1 LKFYPSYLSRI
12 LWVDPNHGHSGSEV
26 ENFVWKYLRP
36 NDIFVDI
43 GANIGTVTL
52 EASKKIGDNGKVF
65 SFEANPK
72 IFQFL
77 KGNVNLNN
85 CTNIELHNLALGE
98 KTSQINFS
106 DIDSDESNSIQNNSN
121 GIIVQ
126 MKTLD
131 EIIPLDLKIELLKID
146 VLGYEKF
153 VFLGAKKTL
162 ENIECVHFPAI
173 EKFYENYGYDFR
185 DVFKIL
191 KSYNFSIYTMSKN
204 GLSLL
209 NDNFQPKIGDY
220 LAIKN
225 IKKFTERMSSF

>member
-1 LKFYPSYLSRI
+1 MITKDSFVNYFR
-12 LWVDPNHGHSGSEV
+12 SGI
-26 ENFVWKYLRP
+26 K
-36 NDIFVDI
+36 
-43 GANIGTVTL
+43 
-52 EASKKIGDNGKVF
+52 DNNECGV
-65 SFEANPK
+65 
-72 IFQFL
+72 
-77 KGNVNLNN
+77 G
-85 CTNIELHNLALGE
+85 IEH
-98 KTSQINFS
+98 
-106 DIDSDESNSIQNNSN
+106 
-121 GIIVQ
+121 
-126 MKTLD
+126 
-131 EIIPLDLKIELLKID
+131 
-146 VLGYEKF
+146 EKF